1 MEMARKKRILF
12 GAVDIGYRIDTYSK
26 FIEEYF
32 SDQLIAESFSKYVL
46 PQNHFKTQY
55 TYVCPVYHWHPIR
68 VYLYCFCFFIYAL
81 FRFDVFHFLSGELIL
96 TRKLRRF
103 EMQIY
108 KLLGKK
114 VIMHFVGADIR
125 SVNYLDWKSQ
135 HMEDYLAGKPS
146 PESLSL
152 PYQKALIQDALDYA
166 DTLLVSTPDLL
177 DIIASATYL
186 PVFLNWEHL
195 PERTPKAPYPPLKI
209 LFSPSGTRTKGN
221 QYIYAALDRL
231 KETYGNRVEI
241 YTPGYDNKE
250 HFQYSTTRYDLLQ
263 KMGSY
268 HIVIDQMLI
277 GWYGLKT
284 LEALAMGCTVI
295 CFMDSKYQKF
305 LFPHSPIV
313 EADIHSLYHA
323 LEQQVSSWTPPHHT
337 HWIQKHHHISAYS
350 KLLQEIWIG

>member
-1 MEMARKKRILF
+1 
-12 GAVDIGYRIDTYSK
+12 
-26 FIEEYF
+26 
-32 SDQLIAESFSKYVL
+32 
-46 PQNHFKTQY
+46 
-55 TYVCPVYHWHPIR
+55 
-68 VYLYCFCFFIYAL
+68 
-81 FRFDVFHFLSGELIL
+81 
-96 TRKLRRF
+96 
-103 EMQIY
+103 MQIY

-135 HMEDYLAGKPS
+135 YMEDYLAGKPS

-166 DTLLVSTPDLL
+166 NTILVSTPDLL
-177 DIIASATYL
+177 DIIPSAIYL

-195 PERTPKAPYPPLKI
+195 PERTPKAPCPPLKI

-241 YTPGYDNKE
+241 YTPGNENKE

-284 LEALAMGCTVI
+284 VEALAMGCTVI
-295 CFMDSKYQKF
+295 CYIDTQYKPYLS
-305 LFPHSPIV
+305 PHSPIV
-313 EADIHSLYHA
+313 EADIHSLYDILVDHI
-323 LEQQVSSWTPPHHT
+323 VSYRPHDST
-337 HWIQKHHHISAYS
+337 TWIQKYHYISAYS